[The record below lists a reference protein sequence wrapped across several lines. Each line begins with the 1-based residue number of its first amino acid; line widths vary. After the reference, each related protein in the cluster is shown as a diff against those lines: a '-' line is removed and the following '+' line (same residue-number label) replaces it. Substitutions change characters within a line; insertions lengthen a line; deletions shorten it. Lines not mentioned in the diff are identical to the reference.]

1 MDMSKARMLRPSLL
15 GGRRADRRNFAAQIL
30 FRKGNKRATVQLCD
44 ISLYGA
50 RVSGVYLVQPEDR
63 FFLTLPGL
71 APIAARVA
79 WVRQFEFGCEFE
91 DPLSPVVLEAML
103 GR

>member
-1 MDMSKARMLRPSLL
+1 MQQD
-15 GGRRADRRNFAAQIL
+15 
-30 FRKGNKRATVQLCD
+30 
-44 ISLYGA
+44 
-50 RVSGVYLVQPEDR
+50 
-63 FFLTLPGL
+63 
-71 APIAARVA
+71 AARVA